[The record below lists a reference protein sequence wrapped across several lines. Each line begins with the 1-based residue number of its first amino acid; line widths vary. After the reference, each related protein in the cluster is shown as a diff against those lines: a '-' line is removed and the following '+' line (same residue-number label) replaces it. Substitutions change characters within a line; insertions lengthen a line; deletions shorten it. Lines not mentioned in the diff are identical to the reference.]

1 MTWLHAPAIT
11 CPCGPADVDHEC
23 GTGPDRAGRI
33 TVTGYCVHGRA
44 VAQTTDSIL

>member
-1 MTWLHAPAIT
+1 MTWLHDPTAVCACT
-11 CPCGPADVDHEC
+11 SADVDHEC
-23 GTGPDRAGRI
+23 ATSPDRAGRI